1 MNISPIIID
10 EEKRQQERGFI
21 KRVKERGD
29 TKHRDHL
36 TTSIQKLRDNAS
48 RFKKDHEI
56 MKLMLVRKRTKIN
69 RQYENEFQ
77 VETEQQENPIN
88 EIQLEA
94 LKENVEKDKD

>member
-1 MNISPIIID
+1 
-10 EEKRQQERGFI
+10 
-21 KRVKERGD
+21 
-29 TKHRDHL
+29 
-36 TTSIQKLRDNAS
+36 
-48 RFKKDHEI
+48 

-94 LKENVEKDKD
+94 LK

>member
-1 MNISPIIID
+1 
-10 EEKRQQERGFI
+10 
-21 KRVKERGD
+21 
-29 TKHRDHL
+29 
-36 TTSIQKLRDNAS
+36 
-48 RFKKDHEI
+48 